1 MSSFLCVLASSLTTV
16 LSQLALITNYL
27 YCQTQ
32 PPLVLFKL
40 SASVGVVGGWLVDFW
55 DIPEPYTERSTQCL
69 TPRFYPTSMLTCI
82 FYLHRSTII
91 EPAIPEFLTSLSRSP
106 GLETQWRLHS
116 FPYPPLT
123 FSVHLGVHL
132 ILPLHHWLS
141 RNCPAFPAFPQGIQ
155 IAHKEVQLYIMLYL
169 QLATSVTSAVMLVWV
184 RILGCFTLKRMLFDI
199 NDCRGVSPIY
209 YTCACVFSQS
219 VVSDSLR
226 PHGL

>member
-1 MSSFLCVLASSLTTV
+1 M
-16 LSQLALITNYL
+16 
-27 YCQTQ
+27 
-32 PPLVLFKL
+32 LF
-40 SASVGVVGGWLVDFW
+40 
-55 DIPEPYTERSTQCL
+55 RS
-69 TPRFYPTSMLTCI
+69 CI

-106 GLETQWRLHS
+106 GLETQRRLHS